1 MMCGY
6 YSTDGFPDFCMNSC
20 NSQIVA
26 TKCYITNTQGQ
37 SLLNQKLDK
46 KVEES

>member
-1 MMCGY
+1 MCGY
-6 YSTDGFPDFCMNSC
+6 CSTDGFSDFCMNTR
-20 NSQIVA
+20 NSQFVA
-26 TKCYITNTQGQ
+26 TKCYITSNIQGQ